1 MVAYE
6 EVKKNMSSTESKLKQ
21 HMESNQIL
29 KDVYS
34 LMAELWC
41 SPSEMNAKKDEI
53 KKDSKGVIKKLENID
68 KESATLLRKFLEEN
82 TISDESYIDLFELD
96 PQCALYLGS
105 HKYDE
110 PKMCANAAVSD
121 RNKYMIELK
130 AIYKH
135 FRKIPDEKELPDYL
149 PLMIDFLSLTI
160 ESKNDSVRGKFIKE
174 YLLPFLPLIHSK
186 LKELKT
192 PYVYLIDVLNKIINI
207 DLKTQPILKKS
218 EQKVEESYVG

>member
-1 MVAYE
+1 
-6 EVKKNMSSTESKLKQ
+6 MSSTESKLKQ

-53 KKDSKGVIKKLENID
+53 KKDNKGVIKKLEKID
-68 KESATLLRKFLEEN
+68 KESAVLLRKFLEEN

-160 ESKNDSVRGKFIKE
+160 ESKDDSVRGKFIKE

-192 PYVYLIDVLNKIINI
+192 PYVYLIDALDKIINI
-207 DLKTQPILKKS
+207 DLKTHPMLKKS
-218 EQKVEESYVG
+218 EQKMEESHVG

>member
-6 EVKKNMSSTESKLKQ
+6 EVKKNMSSTEAKLKQ

-41 SPSEMNAKKDEI
+41 SPSEMKAKKDEI
-53 KKDSKGVIKKLENID
+53 KKDTKGVIKKLENID
-68 KESATLLRKFLEEN
+68 KESAVLLRKFLEEN

-135 FRKIPDEKELPDYL
+135 FRKIPDERELPDYL

-160 ESKNDSVRGKFIKE
+160 ELKDDSVRGKFIKE

-192 PYVYLIDVLNKIINI
+192 PYVYLIDVLDKITNI
-207 DLKTQPILKKS
+207 DLKTNPMLKKS
-218 EQKVEESYVG
+218 EQKMEESHVG

>member
-1 MVAYE
+1 
-6 EVKKNMSSTESKLKQ
+6 MSSTETKLKQ
-21 HMESNQIL
+21 HVESNQIL
-29 KDVYS
+29 KGVYS

-41 SPSEMNAKKDEI
+41 SPSEMKAKKDEI
-53 KKDSKGVIKKLENID
+53 KKDTKGVIKKLENID
-68 KESATLLRKFLEEN
+68 KESAMLLRKFLEEN

-192 PYVYLIDVLNKIINI
+192 PYVYLIDALDKIINI
-207 DLKTQPILKKS
+207 DLKTNPMLKKS
-218 EQKVEESYVG
+218 EQKMEESHVG

>member
-1 MVAYE
+1 
-6 EVKKNMSSTESKLKQ
+6 MSSTESKLKQ

-53 KKDSKGVIKKLENID
+53 KKDTKGVIKKLENID
-68 KESATLLRKFLEEN
+68 KESAVLLRKFLEEN

-160 ESKNDSVRGKFIKE
+160 ESKDDSVRGKFIKE

-192 PYVYLIDVLNKIINI
+192 PYVYLIDALDKIINI
-207 DLKTQPILKKS
+207 DLKTHPMLKKS
-218 EQKVEESYVG
+218 EQKMEESHVG

>member
-1 MVAYE
+1 
-6 EVKKNMSSTESKLKQ
+6 MSSTESKLKQ
-21 HMESNQIL
+21 RMQSNQIL

-53 KKDSKGVIKKLENID
+53 KKDTKGVIKKLENID
-68 KESATLLRKFLEEN
+68 KESAMLLRSFLEEN

-160 ESKNDSVRGKFIKE
+160 ESKDDSVRGKFIKE

-192 PYVYLIDVLNKIINI
+192 PYVYLIDALNKIINI
-207 DLKTQPILKKS
+207 DLKTQLMLKKS
-218 EQKVEESYVG
+218 EQKMEESHVG

>member
-1 MVAYE
+1 I
-6 EVKKNMSSTESKLKQ
+6 MSSTETKLKQ

-53 KKDSKGVIKKLENID
+53 KKDTKGVIKKLENIN
-68 KESATLLRKFLEEN
+68 KESAMLLRKFLEEN

-160 ESKNDSVRGKFIKE
+160 ESKDDSVRGKFIKE

-192 PYVYLIDVLNKIINI
+192 PYVYLIDALDKIINI
-207 DLKTQPILKKS
+207 DLKTNPMLKKS
-218 EQKVEESYVG
+218 EQKMEESHVG

>member
-1 MVAYE
+1 
-6 EVKKNMSSTESKLKQ
+6 MSSTESKLKQ

-29 KDVYS
+29 KNVYS

-53 KKDSKGVIKKLENID
+53 KKDTKGVIKKLENID
-68 KESATLLRKFLEEN
+68 KESAVLLRKFLEEN

-135 FRKIPDEKELPDYL
+135 FRKIPDERELPDYL

-160 ESKNDSVRGKFIKE
+160 ELKDDSVRGKFIKE

-192 PYVYLIDVLNKIINI
+192 PYVYLIDALDKIINI
-207 DLKTQPILKKS
+207 DLKTNPMLKKS
-218 EQKVEESYVG
+218 EQKMEESHVG

>member
-1 MVAYE
+1 
-6 EVKKNMSSTESKLKQ
+6 MSSTESKSKQ

-53 KKDSKGVIKKLENID
+53 KKDTKGVIKKLENIN
-68 KESATLLRKFLEEN
+68 KESAMLLRKFLEEN

-160 ESKNDSVRGKFIKE
+160 ELKDDSVRGKFIKE

-192 PYVYLIDVLNKIINI
+192 PYVYLIDALNKIINI
-207 DLKTQPILKKS
+207 DLKTNPMLKKS
-218 EQKVEESYVG
+218 EQKMEESHVG

>member
-1 MVAYE
+1 M
-6 EVKKNMSSTESKLKQ
+6 
-21 HMESNQIL
+21 
-29 KDVYS
+29 
-34 LMAELWC
+34 
-41 SPSEMNAKKDEI
+41 
-53 KKDSKGVIKKLENID
+53 
-68 KESATLLRKFLEEN
+68 LLRKFLEEN

-160 ESKNDSVRGKFIKE
+160 ESKDDSVRGKFIKE

-192 PYVYLIDVLNKIINI
+192 PYVYLIDALDKIINI
-207 DLKTQPILKKS
+207 DLKTNPMLKKS
-218 EQKVEESYVG
+218 EQKMEESHVG

>member
-1 MVAYE
+1 
-6 EVKKNMSSTESKLKQ
+6 MSSTETKLKQ

-41 SPSEMNAKKDEI
+41 SPSEMKAKKDEI
-53 KKDSKGVIKKLENID
+53 KKDTKGVIKKLENID
-68 KESATLLRKFLEEN
+68 KESAILLRKFLEEN

-160 ESKNDSVRGKFIKE
+160 ESKDDSVRGKFIKE

-192 PYVYLIDVLNKIINI
+192 PYVYLIDALDKIINI
-207 DLKTQPILKKS
+207 DLKTNPMLKKS
-218 EQKVEESYVG
+218 EQKMEESHVG

>member
-1 MVAYE
+1 
-6 EVKKNMSSTESKLKQ
+6 MSSTETKLKQ

-53 KKDSKGVIKKLENID
+53 KKDTKGVIKKLENIN
-68 KESATLLRKFLEEN
+68 KESAMLLRKFLEEN

-160 ESKNDSVRGKFIKE
+160 ELKDDSVRGKFIKE

-192 PYVYLIDVLNKIINI
+192 PYVYLIDALDKIINI
-207 DLKTQPILKKS
+207 DLKTNPMLKKS
-218 EQKVEESYVG
+218 EQKMEESHVG

>member
-1 MVAYE
+1 
-6 EVKKNMSSTESKLKQ
+6 MSSTETKLKQ

-53 KKDSKGVIKKLENID
+53 KKDTKGVIKKLENIK
-68 KESATLLRKFLEEN
+68 KESAMLLRKFLEEN

-160 ESKNDSVRGKFIKE
+160 ESKDDSVRGKFIKE

-192 PYVYLIDVLNKIINI
+192 PYVYLIDALDKIINI
-207 DLKTQPILKKS
+207 DLKTNPMLKKS
-218 EQKVEESYVG
+218 EQKMEESHVG

>member
-1 MVAYE
+1 
-6 EVKKNMSSTESKLKQ
+6 MSSTETKLKQ

-53 KKDSKGVIKKLENID
+53 KKDTKGVIKKLEKID
-68 KESATLLRKFLEEN
+68 KESAVLLRKFLEEN

-135 FRKIPDEKELPDYL
+135 FRKIPDERELPDYL

-160 ESKNDSVRGKFIKE
+160 ESKDDSVRGKFIKE

-192 PYVYLIDVLNKIINI
+192 PYVYLIDALDKIINI
-207 DLKTQPILKKS
+207 DLKTNPMLKKS
-218 EQKVEESYVG
+218 EQKMEESHVG

>member
-1 MVAYE
+1 
-6 EVKKNMSSTESKLKQ
+6 MSSTETKLKQ

-53 KKDSKGVIKKLENID
+53 KKDTKGVIKKLENID
-68 KESATLLRKFLEEN
+68 KESAMLLRSFLEEN

-160 ESKNDSVRGKFIKE
+160 ELKDDSVRGKFIKE

-192 PYVYLIDVLNKIINI
+192 PYVYLIDALNKIINI
-207 DLKTQPILKKS
+207 DLKTHPMLKKS
-218 EQKVEESYVG
+218 EQKMEESHVG

>member
-1 MVAYE
+1 
-6 EVKKNMSSTESKLKQ
+6 MSSTESKSKQ

-29 KDVYS
+29 KGVYS

-41 SPSEMNAKKDEI
+41 SPSEMKAKKDEI
-53 KKDSKGVIKKLENID
+53 KKDTKGVIKKLENID
-68 KESATLLRKFLEEN
+68 KESAMLLRKFLEEN

-160 ESKNDSVRGKFIKE
+160 ESKDDSVRGKFIKE

-192 PYVYLIDVLNKIINI
+192 PYVYLIDALDKIINI
-207 DLKTQPILKKS
+207 DLKTNPMLKKS
-218 EQKVEESYVG
+218 EQKMEESYVG

>member
-1 MVAYE
+1 
-6 EVKKNMSSTESKLKQ
+6 MSSTETKLKQ

-53 KKDSKGVIKKLENID
+53 KKDTKGVIKKLENID
-68 KESATLLRKFLEEN
+68 KESAVLLRKFLEEN

-160 ESKNDSVRGKFIKE
+160 ELKDDSVRGKFIKE

-192 PYVYLIDVLNKIINI
+192 PYVYLIDALNKIINI
-207 DLKTQPILKKS
+207 DLKTDPMLKKS
-218 EQKVEESYVG
+218 EQKMEESHVG

>member
-1 MVAYE
+1 
-6 EVKKNMSSTESKLKQ
+6 MSSTESKLKQ

-53 KKDSKGVIKKLENID
+53 KKDTKGVIKKLENIN
-68 KESATLLRKFLEEN
+68 KESAMLLRKFLEEN

-135 FRKIPDEKELPDYL
+135 FRKIPDERELPDYL

-192 PYVYLIDVLNKIINI
+192 PYVYLIDALDKIINI
-207 DLKTQPILKKS
+207 DLKTNPMLKKS
-218 EQKVEESYVG
+218 EQKMEESHVG

>member
-1 MVAYE
+1 
-6 EVKKNMSSTESKLKQ
+6 MSSTETKLKQ

-53 KKDSKGVIKKLENID
+53 KKDTKGVIKKLENIN
-68 KESATLLRKFLEEN
+68 KESAMLLRKFLEEN

-160 ESKNDSVRGKFIKE
+160 ESKDDSVRDKFIKE

-192 PYVYLIDVLNKIINI
+192 PYVYLIDALDKIINI
-207 DLKTQPILKKS
+207 DLKTNPMLKKS
-218 EQKVEESYVG
+218 EQKMEESHVG

>member
-1 MVAYE
+1 
-6 EVKKNMSSTESKLKQ
+6 MSSTESKSKQ

-53 KKDSKGVIKKLENID
+53 KKDTKGVIKKLENID
-68 KESATLLRKFLEEN
+68 KESAMLLRSFLEEN

-192 PYVYLIDVLNKIINI
+192 PYVYLIDALNKIINI
-207 DLKTQPILKKS
+207 DLKTHPMLKKS
-218 EQKVEESYVG
+218 EQKMEESHVG

>member
-1 MVAYE
+1 
-6 EVKKNMSSTESKLKQ
+6 MSSTETKLKQ

-41 SPSEMNAKKDEI
+41 SPSEMKAKKDEI
-53 KKDSKGVIKKLENID
+53 KKDTKGVIKKLENID
-68 KESATLLRKFLEEN
+68 KESAVLLRKFLEEN

-160 ESKNDSVRGKFIKE
+160 ELKDDSVRGKFIKE

-192 PYVYLIDVLNKIINI
+192 PYVYLIDALDKIINI

-218 EQKVEESYVG
+218 EQKMEESHVG

>member
-1 MVAYE
+1 
-6 EVKKNMSSTESKLKQ
+6 MSSTETKLKQ

-53 KKDSKGVIKKLENID
+53 KKDTKGVIKKLENID
-68 KESATLLRKFLEEN
+68 KESAVLLRKFLEEN

-135 FRKIPDEKELPDYL
+135 FRKIPDERELPDYL

-218 EQKVEESYVG
+218 KQKMEESHVG